1 MLKKSLIPKHQLGSP
16 VAKLAQQK
24 SSGSWG
30 SRGQGNEGQS
40 ALENG
45 LSWIWDKISNAEE
58 YASRGLD
65 WVIGA
70 IDPTLTAEEAVES
83 GIARREYESVPH
95 YEMMSVDGKVMP
107 VITYLPPQGGIALL
121 PTLVAGAPARVAE
134 AHARLVP
141 RWRSAAV
148 RESQFKHGLG
158 SKKGTPLEQTK
169 SWQAYQKALQEYKD
183 ELAYAGLS
191 PSETRVITDVNK
203 KLKRD
208 SKQYQAVVRK
218 QDKEIRETKKQK
230 EATKRS
236 KYMTNGDGRT
246 IADVGRISKKEYD
259 LLDNYMSNSPT
270 LRKRL
275 IKHQTRVNGATSPEQ
290 QKQMVE
296 SWNIERLKF
305 LRDNPNY
312 QKQVSKLYNMLENT
326 YGIKLDN
333 QLSKLK

>member
-1 MLKKSLIPKHQLGSP
+1 MLKKSLIPKHQLGGP

-30 SRGQGNEGQS
+30 NRGQGNEGQS

-45 LSWIWDKISNAEE
+45 LSWIWGKISNAEE

-70 IDPTLTAEEAVES
+70 VDPTLTAEEAVES

-107 VITYLPPQGGIALL
+107 VITYLPPQGGIAPL
-121 PTLVAGAPARVAE
+121 PTLATGAPARVAE

-169 SWQAYQKALQEYKD
+169 SWQAYQKALQEYND
-183 ELAYAGLS
+183 ELTYAGLT
-191 PSETRVITDVNK
+191 PSEARIVTDPSK
-203 KLKRD
+203 QLKRD
-208 SKQYQAVVRK
+208 SKKYQSVVRK
-218 QDKEIRETKKQK
+218 QNKELYENKKRK
-230 EATKRS
+230 VERKMNE
-236 KYMTNGDGRT
+236 YMVTGDGRT
-246 IADVGRISKKEYD
+246 IGNLGRIAKKEYD
-259 LLDNYMSNSPT
+259 LLDNYMNNSPT
-270 LRKRL
+270 LRKKL
-275 IKHQTRVNGATSPEQ
+275 IKHQARMSETTNPSSQ
-290 QKQMVE
+290 QQMLE

-312 QKQVSKLYNMLENT
+312 QKEVAKLYDMLENK
-326 YGIKLDN
+326 YGVKLN
-333 QLSKLK
+333 KQLSKLK

>member
-1 MLKKSLIPKHQLGSP
+1 MKKQLIKKSQLGGPISG
-16 VAKLAQQK
+16 LAQQR

-30 SRGQGNEGQS
+30 NRGQGNEGES

-45 LSWIWDKISNAEE
+45 LSWVWDKISNVGE

-65 WVIGA
+65 WAIGA
-70 IDPTLTAEEAVES
+70 IDPTMTAQEAVDR
-83 GIARREYESVPH
+83 GIVRREYESEPH
-95 YEMMSVDGKVMP
+95 YDIAETVEGEYIPIV
-107 VITYLPPQGGIALL
+107 TYLPPQGGIAPL

-134 AHARLVP
+134 AYARLVP
-141 RWRSAAV
+141 KWRSAAV

-158 SKKGTPLEQTK
+158 SKKGTPLESTK
-169 SWQAYQKALQEYKD
+169 SWQAYEKALQEYKD

-208 SKQYQAVVRK
+208 NTQYQAVVRK

-236 KYMTNGDGRT
+236 KYMATGDGRT

-275 IKHQTRVNGATSPEQ
+275 VKHQTRVSGAANQEQ
-290 QKQMVE
+290 KKQMIE

-312 QKQVSKLYNMLENT
+312 QKEVSKLYNMLENT
-326 YGIKLDN
+326 YGAKLDN